1 MLETIKLFKGHPM
14 QAKVALPACFVALKA
29 LLLVVGIGDPAILS
43 FDQLGLRFMLICY
56 LFPYSIYL
64 TSS

>member
-1 MLETIKLFKGHPM
+1 M

-56 LFPYSIYL
+56 LFPYSIEL